1 MGRCAYVGSCRLQVT
16 VEGGEKLYESTT
28 VDPATRK
35 LLPAG
40 WKSVGQRQRV
50 RPPSAPPL
58 PARQNKR
65 MLPCELYQSNPRTA
79 PVDHNLTTN

>member
-1 MGRCAYVGSCRLQVT
+1 MQVT

-28 VDPATRK
+28 VDPTTRK

-50 RPPSAPPL
+50 RPPHTH
-58 PARQNKR
+58 
-65 MLPCELYQSNPRTA
+65 YTA
-79 PVDHNLTTN
+79 IP